1 MITVAIIGI
10 LASIAIPKYLNHTY
24 RARQVEAIT
33 VLNVAKNQQFTHL
46 ALHDCFAATEVMPLG
61 VPGPVPRVWNSISS
75 GPALPCSGAPRT
87 FLDVGI
93 VPLQSLVYF
102 TYQCSARQAS
112 LGFGTDEFTCSAR
125 GDLDGDGNEAEILY
139 CSDLGGTGS
148 GLPSPGPS
156 GAGCPFPFGP
166 VRVSPAIF

>member
-1 MITVAIIGI
+1 MVTVAIIGI

-24 RARQVEAIT
+24 RARQVEAVT
-33 VLNVAKNQQFTHL
+33 VLNVSKNQQFTHL
-46 ALHDCFAATEVMPLG
+46 ALHDCFANTEVMPLG
-61 VPGPVPRVWNSISS
+61 VPSPAPRLWNSVSV
-75 GPALPCSGAPRT
+75 GVGLPCTGAQLS

-93 VPLQSLVYF
+93 VPLNSRVYF
-102 TYQCSARQAS
+102 TYQCGARLAA
-112 LGFGTDEFTCSAR
+112 LGPGTDEFTCSAR

-139 CSDLGGTGS
+139 CSDLANSGA

-166 VRVSPAIF
+166 VRVSPAIY